1 MRMTFEVVTDDAL
14 RHISEYME
22 HEDKVEIRK
31 SLGVTPYEGLI
42 ISVASSDV
50 ERIVMI
56 DGVPAGIFGFA
67 NEDDVICPWAFFTP
81 LMRKYPKALLKGS
94 KEFIQALDGFG
105 KLAYGLV
112 DAHNMRSIRWL
123 AKIGFHF
130 KPGTKDVNG
139 FDFKEFFRCVL
150 PQQQ

>member
-1 MRMTFEVVTDDAL
+1 MRLSLEVVTDDAL
-14 RHISEYME
+14 HHIAEHME
-22 HEDKVEIRK
+22 HGDKEEIRK
-31 SLGVTPYEGLI
+31 SLGVTPYEGLL

-67 NEDDVICPWAFFTP
+67 NEGEVICPWAFFTP

-94 KEFIQALDGFG
+94 KEFIQALDGLG

-123 AKIGFHF
+123 GKIGFHF

-139 FDFKEFFRCVL
+139 YDFKEFFRCVI
-150 PQQQ
+150 Q